1 MGKTSRLALAPQKP
15 PVGRFAF
22 WASIYRFNMR
32 SHSQQPAAIPK
43 PVDSVTPGPSQ
54 VEESVRVPQLD
65 GLRGLAVIAVVVY
78 HYFNS
83 AAFHWLMRLPASFG
97 WCGVDLFF
105 VMSGFLIG
113 GIVLDRRSA
122 PNFLRVFYARRA
134 FRIIPLYYCLLAG
147 GAIGALLGFRLGA
160 AKYFVIQLAFLQNIA
175 LAFTQKT
182 SNLGPDWLGPT
193 WSLAVEEHFYLLLP
207 LLITCVKPARLRAIL
222 IGLAASSFLLRVLT
236 FVWRPAH
243 VWVISLFWT
252 PCRIEEL
259 LYGVLVAIAA
269 RNASTSG
276 AEWRPRA
283 TSLWAGAALSGGVL
297 VVATFLDRRNDSYA
311 LTNTIGISGAGLCS
325 VMLLM
330 LAVGP
335 TGGIFARW
343 IAFPPL
349 RWVGLRAY
357 GIYLLHMPVQLA
369 VDSLRSSPPDVQ
381 GRAVALILTGAVA
394 SLSWTFLEAPM
405 IEVGHRLRYQV

>member
-32 SHSQQPAAIPK
+32 PTSTACNDSL

-54 VEESVRVPQLD
+54 VEESVRVRSWTVFAAQRSLPSWSH
-65 GLRGLAVIAVVVY
+65 

-122 PNFLRVFYARRA
+122 NFLRVFYARRA

-175 LAFTQKT
+175 LCIYSENEQ
-182 SNLGPDWLGPT
+182 S
-193 WSLAVEEHFYLLLP
+193 
-207 LLITCVKPARLRAIL
+207 RA
-222 IGLAASSFLLRVLT
+222 
-236 FVWRPAH
+236 
-243 VWVISLFWT
+243 
-252 PCRIEEL
+252 
-259 LYGVLVAIAA
+259 
-269 RNASTSG
+269 
-276 AEWRPRA
+276 
-283 TSLWAGAALSGGVL
+283 
-297 VVATFLDRRNDSYA
+297 
-311 LTNTIGISGAGLCS
+311 
-325 VMLLM
+325 
-330 LAVGP
+330 
-335 TGGIFARW
+335 
-343 IAFPPL
+343 
-349 RWVGLRAY
+349 
-357 GIYLLHMPVQLA
+357 
-369 VDSLRSSPPDVQ
+369 
-381 GRAVALILTGAVA
+381 
-394 SLSWTFLEAPM
+394 
-405 IEVGHRLRYQV
+405 